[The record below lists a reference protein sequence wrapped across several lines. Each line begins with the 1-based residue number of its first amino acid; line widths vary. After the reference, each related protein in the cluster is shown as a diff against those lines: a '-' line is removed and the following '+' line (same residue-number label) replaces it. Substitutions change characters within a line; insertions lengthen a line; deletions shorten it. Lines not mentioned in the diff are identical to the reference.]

1 MLNDLMFRMSEGVKF
16 FGYVA
21 MGIGVVIIGAN
32 WKDSAS
38 NGGAIGAG
46 IGFLVGG
53 AIITAAGFYFA
64 GLDTSWANAAR
75 DFLQTVFLG

>member
-64 GLDTSWANAAR
+64 GLDTSWAGAALELAKS
-75 DFLQTVFLG
+75 FFA